1 MIYLLIFLIIIAL
14 IDYCCNISNKLFG
27 FPTNQK
33 GIKIFLYIIYIFPI
47 AASTL
52 ALYLIDNLEEKDV
65 FTSILSY
72 YATALSITLTTY
84 TFYKKQQEKI
94 NKLEKEKRK
103 EDAERKKVER
113 ENIELKK
120 RELEAEID
128 HYRPLFAVDRSE
140 VKLIM
145 KEPHLY
151 LENIEYYKYDRG
163 HYINDTLAKLPNLSS
178 RIVKSE
184 ETIIP
189 KPTDIFCITGNTQ
202 KGENVLFFN
211 DSIGN
216 YNFKTYKYV
225 KNINF
230 SPPKKIDLEYYTL
243 EKINQIWCSY
253 NTSNNNNN
261 DMIVQ
266 DLFKS
271 TIHITMLLNPFFSYY
286 HKESLNSTSYKCF
299 FEKIF
304 TEIKNNYFG
313 HKKIKNTELFY
324 KILDEFINYVYIH
337 DEYVEFNINIVG
349 ENDLKKC
356 NRYNDLISKIQ
367 ALLPKITNK
376 SNDDLCNNL
385 FDAKL
390 HRYSGEVNNILNIKK
405 FLNIIKNYLHSDI
418 SQEKSEIKSILEVL
432 IILFSLITFN
442 MDMDIKDLNKLK
454 GYSANLFYV

>member
-14 IDYCCNISNKLFG
+14 IDYPYNISNKLFS
-27 FPTNQK
+27 FPTDQK
-33 GIKIFLYIIYIFPI
+33 GIKIFLHIIYIFPI

-52 ALYLIDNLEEKDV
+52 ALYLIDNLENKDV
-65 FTSILSY
+65 FPSILSY

-84 TFYKKQQEKI
+84 TFYIKQQEKI
-94 NKLEKEKRK
+94 NELEQGKLKEN
-103 EDAERKKVER
+103 AERKKVER

-120 RELEAEID
+120 RELEAEMD

-163 HYINDTLAKLPNLSS
+163 HYTLEKLPNLSS
-178 RIVKSE
+178 RFVKSE

-189 KPTDIFCITGNTQ
+189 KPTYIFCITGNTQ

-225 KNINF
+225 KNLNF
-230 SPPKKIDLEYYTL
+230 FPPEKIDLECYTL
-243 EKINQIWCSY
+243 EKINQIWYSY
-253 NTSNNNNN
+253 NTSNNKYN
-261 DMIVQ
+261 DINDQ
-266 DLFKS
+266 ELFKS
-271 TIHITMLLNPFFSYY
+271 TIHITMLLNPFFSHY
-286 HKESLNSTSYKCF
+286 HKESLNSTSCECF

-304 TEIKNNYFG
+304 TEIKNNYFS

-337 DEYVEFNINIVG
+337 VKNVEFNINIVDKV
-349 ENDLKKC
+349 NPAKSNKYDDLT
-356 NRYNDLISKIQ
+356 LKIKD
-367 ALLPKITNK
+367 LLPKINNK

-405 FLNIIKNYLHSDI
+405 FLKIIKNYLRSDI
-418 SQEKSEIKSILEVL
+418 PQEKSEIKSILEVL
-432 IILFSLITFN
+432 IILFSLVTFN
-442 MDMDIKDLNKLK
+442 MDMDIEDLNKLK